1 MQIAKVSL
9 TKVGSYSWLYY
20 VPECTCTGLALAL
33 ALVLCPR
40 MYLHQTPDC
49 PLASLLER
57 TSLQLTVLPPEK
69 AVNMGG
75 LLNLHPSPHHHN
87 KRDFVENVDRLFGV
101 GRLSLL
107 GGEQLQTL
115 GESRLLMPMLP
126 LFLSAI
132 VIILLISQR
141 VSDWPRGPRI
151 VQTP

>member
-1 MQIAKVSL
+1 MNMCPADGDANCKSQL
-9 TKVGSYSWLYY
+9 DQGGELQ
-20 VPECTCTGLALAL
+20 LA
-33 ALVLCPR
+33 VLCPR
-40 MYLHQTPDC
+40 MYLHRTPDC

-126 LFLSAI
+126 LLLCCLYFYLPL
-132 VIILLISQR
+132 LLISQR
-141 VSDWPRGPRI
+141 VSEWPRI

>member
-1 MQIAKVSL
+1 
-9 TKVGSYSWLYY
+9 
-20 VPECTCTGLALAL
+20 
-33 ALVLCPR
+33 
-40 MYLHQTPDC
+40 MYLHRTPDC

-126 LFLSAI
+126 LFLSATI
-132 VIILLISQR
+132 SDAYVATISDAYVATISICHCHHLINIPEGFRVAQR
-141 VSDWPRGPRI
+141 AQDCPDALKWPRGSQIARR
-151 VQTP
+151 